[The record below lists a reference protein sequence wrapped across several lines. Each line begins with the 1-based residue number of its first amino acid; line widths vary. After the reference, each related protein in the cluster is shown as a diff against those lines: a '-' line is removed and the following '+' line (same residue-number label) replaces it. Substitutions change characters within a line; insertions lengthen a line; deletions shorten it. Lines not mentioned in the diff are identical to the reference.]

1 VGKDMSWFQ
10 TLQAQP
16 WFSDVSTEFSQL
28 APDVPTY
35 LWEGEIL
42 SEDSSLNPAQQNSGG
57 APYYGLFQEGV
68 QFPTTVGLPATT
80 VAQLQNPEYNAYYAA
95 LAMEKAL
102 RNMPPGAS
110 LEQQVQLLETAGWP
124 GAVSS
129 AETAS
134 RVANVNQVITAQ
146 GGTPAASSTAPNLG
160 TIPGIIGSGNLAG
173 VIPGI
178 GALIQGKG
186 WNAAN
191 QAAAAA
197 NSTAKANLDPLGLQS
212 AVAQLGQNLLI
223 GGIIIAGITGGFLLL
238 SNSMQSSQGGGM
250 PVPVPI

>member
-1 VGKDMSWFQ
+1 MSWLQ

-16 WFSDVSTEFSQL
+16 WFSDVSAEFSQL

-35 LWEGEIL
+35 MWQGTIL

-68 QFPTTVGLPATT
+68 SFPTTVGLPAAT
-80 VAQLQNPEYNAYYAA
+80 VEQLKTPEWNAYYAA
-95 LAMEKAL
+95 LAMEQAL
-102 RNMPPGAS
+102 KNVPHGAS
-110 LEQQVQLLETAGWP
+110 LETMVIALEKAGWP

-129 AETAS
+129 DETAT

-146 GGTPAASSTAPNLG
+146 GGSIASSYPPG
-160 TIPGIIGSGNLAG
+160 SIPGIISGGNLAG

-186 WNAAN
+186 WDAANKAAESANAAAKAAN
-191 QAAAAA
+191 AGIGGDIQAAAA
-197 NSTAKANLDPLGLQS
+197 
-212 AVAQLGQNLLI
+212 QLGQSLLI

-238 SNSMQSSQGGGM
+238 ANSMKSDGGGGGGM